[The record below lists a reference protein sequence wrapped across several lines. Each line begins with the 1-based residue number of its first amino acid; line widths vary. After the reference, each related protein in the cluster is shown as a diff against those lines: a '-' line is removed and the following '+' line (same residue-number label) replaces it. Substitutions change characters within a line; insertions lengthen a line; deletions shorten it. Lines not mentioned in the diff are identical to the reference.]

1 MLDGAKYIAQGMGV
15 TLKHFFKKRTTV
27 QYPKEMR
34 NFHPRF
40 RGAVAM
46 VRDQETGK
54 ERCVGCG
61 LCSAVCPANC
71 LTVVPGVD
79 EHGIR
84 NAKIYL
90 YDMSRCVFCAMCV
103 EVCPELALVMTH
115 EFELAVTDRSQL
127 VLDAEAMLRLA
138 DREKE
143 RSGQAIE
150 EPGFP
155 AITDAPSTFVKH
167 TDLDPRIQRGKFQS
181 HQPLL
186 GQLPHGYPMK
196 YDEFLKR
203 EKEAKPKAQGTLP
216 PSLQEIQN
224 KFLPEDAR
232 VPMPKF
238 AEEFA
243 EPTEVRVDLLTAGD
257 VDKVEKHQWVDEDGQ
272 GDLKK
277 VQKGKDEWSE
287 REKNKGKK

>member
-1 MLDGAKYIAQGMGV
+1 MLKEIAVGLGV
-15 TLKHFFKKRTTV
+15 TMKHAFKKKV
-27 QYPKEMR
+27 SIQYPKLMR

-61 LCSAVCPANC
+61 LCAAVCPANC
-71 LTVVPGVD
+71 LTVVPGAD
-79 EHGIR
+79 ENGIR

-90 YDMSRCVFCAMCV
+90 YDMSRCVFCSYCV

-115 EFELAVTDRSQL
+115 EFELSVDDRSKL
-127 VLDAEAMLRLA
+127 VLDADAMLRLA

-143 RSGQAIE
+143 RTGQAIE

-155 AITDAPSTFVKH
+155 AVSDAPSTFLKH
-167 TDLDPRIQRGKFQS
+167 SELDPRIQRGKFQS

-186 GQLPHGYPMK
+186 GTLPHGYPMPYK
-196 YDEFLKR
+196 DFLK
-203 EKEAKPKAQGTLP
+203 KKTEAKPLAQGTLP
-216 PSLQEIQN
+216 PHLQEIQN

-232 VPMPKF
+232 VPMPKTIEAQITN
-238 AEEFA
+238 AEE
-243 EPTEVRVDLLTAGD
+243 VRTNLLTAAD
-257 VDKVEKHQWVDEDGQ
+257 TTEIQKHTYIDDDGQ
-272 GDLKK
+272 GITNKNVKLGEGEWT
-277 VQKGKDEWSE
+277 GK
-287 REKNKGKK
+287 